1 MGATGELRVGM
12 IGCGGNARGHM
23 ARLLRIEGVKIVA
36 LADPSESA
44 IAATIEKFPELA
56 DVPKFDDYRKMLEQ
70 VEMDAVEISTPHV
83 FHYDQI
89 MDSLRSGKH
98 VLCEKPMVCTT
109 LQAIDVVKEV
119 RATGLTMGIAY
130 QRHFMGPYRY
140 CRQKILSGEVGAV
153 NYISAVQSQNWYR
166 GQVPRGTW
174 RSKKALSCG
183 GQLNDSG
190 SHLLDIVLWM
200 TGLEPEQV
208 FAFENNL
215 DAEVDILTAMSVR
228 FSGGGLCTIGV
239 VGHSVNW
246 FEEIAIWCEDATFVI
261 RDSSRVIEWKGS
273 EQATV
278 LEPDQLPGFGDPDLN
293 FVAAIRGEQEIQAPP
308 ECGLQVIRLT
318 EAAWKS
324 AETGQP
330 VAVPPV
336 TV

>member
-1 MGATGELRVGM
+1 M

-23 ARLLRIEGVKIVA
+23 GRLLQIEGVEIVA
-36 LADPSESA
+36 LADPSEQSLSA
-44 IAATIEKFPELA
+44 TVERFPQLSE
-56 DVPKFDDYRKMLEQ
+56 VPKFSDYKDMLRE

-83 FHYDQI
+83 FHYEQI
-89 MDSLRSGKH
+89 MASLQAGKH

-109 LQAIDVVKEV
+109 AEAKDVVRAV
-119 RATGLTMGIAY
+119 RESGLVMGVSY

-140 CRQKILSGEVGAV
+140 CREKILSGELGKV

-166 GQVPRGTW
+166 SQVPRGTW

-200 TGLEPEQV
+200 TDLDPQQV
-208 FAFENNL
+208 FAYENNL

-228 FSGGGLCTIGV
+228 FEGGALCTMGI

-246 FEEIAIWCEDATFVI
+246 FEEIAIWCEEGTLII
-261 RDSSRVIEWKGS
+261 RDSSHVIQWVGGEKS
-273 EQATV
+273 EV
-278 LEPDQLPGFGDPDLN
+278 LGPEHLPAYGDPDRN
-293 FVAAIRGEQEIQAPP
+293 FIAAIRGEQEIQAPP

-318 EAAWKS
+318 EAAWQS
-324 AETGQP
+324 AESGKP
-330 VAVPPV
+330 ADVPPAQ
-336 TV
+336 

>member
-1 MGATGELRVGM
+1 MSSEKIRVGM

-23 ARLLRIEGVKIVA
+23 GRLLQIDGVEIVA
-36 LADPSESA
+36 LSDPSEQSL
-44 IAATIEKFPELA
+44 AATIERYPQLA
-56 DVPKFDDYRKMLEQ
+56 DVPKFADYRDMLDR
-70 VEMDAVEISTPHV
+70 VPMDAVEISTPHA

-89 MDSLRSGKH
+89 MDSLRAGKH

-109 LQAIDVVKEV
+109 QQAIDVVNEV
-119 RATGLTMGIAY
+119 RRTGLVMGISY

-140 CRQKILSGEVGAV
+140 CREKIASGELGPV

-166 GQVPRGTW
+166 NQVPRGTW
-174 RSKKALSCG
+174 RSKKALACG

-200 TGLEPEQV
+200 TDLDPEQV

-228 FSGGGLCTIGV
+228 FGGGALCTMGI

-246 FEEIAIWCEDATFVI
+246 FEEIAIWCESGTLVI
-261 RDSSRVIEWKGS
+261 RDSSRVIQWVGAEKA
-273 EQATV
+273 QV
-278 LEPDQLPGFGDPDLN
+278 LEPDQLPAFGNPDLN
-293 FVAAIRGEQEIQAPP
+293 FIAAIRGEQEIQAPP

-318 EAAWKS
+318 EAAWQS
-324 AETGQP
+324 AESGQP

-336 TV
+336 AL